1 MNIQRLLGGNAVAT
15 TAFYVLC
22 FLIGGGLVWDYERAH
37 KELKIE
43 FAPPIW
49 RTDPA
54 FVMHGTAP
62 NGETVNTYFVWT
74 PGASIASPEAA
85 PMACRAD
92 NGGCVPTSN
101 SGWPRREGD
110 RGPLRWWW
118 SGDLVEVRPVVLPAT
133 YRDGSSVPALYQWT
147 DAQCE
152 TLARNSLIFRGYLHD
167 LDRATFIRRSDQG
180 GCILRLP

>member
-1 MNIQRLLGGNAVAT
+1 MNIQRLLGSNSVAIAT
-15 TAFYVLC
+15 CL
-22 FLIGGGLVWDYERAH
+22 LIGGSLFWDYRQAH

-43 FAPPIW
+43 FASPIW

-54 FVMHGTAP
+54 FVMQGTAP
-62 NGETVNTYFVWT
+62 NGDAVNTYFIWT
-74 PGASIASPEAA
+74 PGASITSPEAA
-85 PMACRAD
+85 PMACRED

-118 SGDLVEVRPVVLPAT
+118 SGDLVEVRPATNHERSSAPAP
-133 YRDGSSVPALYQWT
+133 YRWT
-147 DAQCE
+147 DEHCE
-152 TLARNSLIFRGYLHD
+152 RLARNSLIFRGYLHD
-167 LDRATFIRRSDQG
+167 LDQATFIRRSDQG